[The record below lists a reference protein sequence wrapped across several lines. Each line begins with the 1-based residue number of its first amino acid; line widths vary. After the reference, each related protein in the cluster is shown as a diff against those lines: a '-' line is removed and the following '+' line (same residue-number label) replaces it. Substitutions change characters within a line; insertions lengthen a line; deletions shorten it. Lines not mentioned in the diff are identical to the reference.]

1 MLGKS
6 RVSSRERRTELVRV
20 GAMFRRVHDDHLVET
35 ARVLSVSEGPLGIP
49 HVRFSV
55 FFERGRFPVFEDG
68 PRILS
73 LSSFTEFYHDPV
85 EN

>member
-1 MLGKS
+1 
-6 RVSSRERRTELVRV
+6 
-20 GAMFRRVHDDHLVET
+20 MFRRIHDDHLVET